1 MSLPERK
8 PKGAKTLLDLD
19 QERETPVRADGP
31 PELLVPRAEPE
42 INFGAAATASSVAAF
57 DRFFFELSQQNRRIT
72 RKRVVSA
79 LLSACEDP
87 VVRAAVIGRLNK

>member
-1 MSLPERK
+1 MTLPEMK
-8 PKGAKTLLDLD
+8 PKKRTLLDLD
-19 QERETPVRADGP
+19 QEREGTPAQQPSALGLIFPAV
-31 PELLVPRAEPE
+31 EPE
-42 INFGAAATASSVAAF
+42 ANFGAAVTASSMAVF